1 MAINSKPLV
10 HQYVVCANL
19 FVKKENSYLMLRRS
33 SLKEHAPN
41 YIHPIGGK
49 VDQDENPYIAA
60 QRELLE
66 EAGIEVTN
74 MRLEACVL
82 EVAGDKSVPN
92 WLIFHFS
99 GDYKSGD
106 LIKTDE
112 GELLWFHKKDILK
125 QNLFPSVKKI
135 IHHILNPSD
144 GPVFATFHYDENLN
158 IIETGNTIDLCVGNN
173 INTIG

>member
-1 MAINSKPLV
+1 
-10 HQYVVCANL
+10 
-19 FVKKENSYLMLRRS
+19 MLRRS

-49 VDQDENPYIAA
+49 VDQDENPYTAA

-66 EAGIEVTN
+66 EAGLQVTN
-74 MRLEACVL
+74 IRLEACVL

-106 LIKTDE
+106 LINTDE
-112 GELLWFHKKDILK
+112 GELLWFDKEDILK
-125 QNLFPSVKKI
+125 QNLFPSIKKI
-135 IHHILNPSD
+135 IDHILNPSD
-144 GPVFATFHYDENLN
+144 GPVFATFYYDENLN
-158 IIETGNTIDLCVGNN
+158 IIETGNTIDLCVGKN
-173 INTIG
+173 INSIG